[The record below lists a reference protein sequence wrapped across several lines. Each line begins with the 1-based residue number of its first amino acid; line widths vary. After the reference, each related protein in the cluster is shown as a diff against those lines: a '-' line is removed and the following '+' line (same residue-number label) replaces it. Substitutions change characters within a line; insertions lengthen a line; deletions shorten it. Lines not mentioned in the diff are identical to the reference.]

1 MSKLVPPILNEVCL
15 HPFLEATRQAIL
27 EKLDYLT
34 DLFSPVQELYLFIQL
49 MGQRLFENMNTFRYH
64 REAIALGMHCV
75 MYNIRKVFHNI
86 FCFIDPEGSDW
97 QAHSGSALERN

>member
-15 HPFLEATRQAIL
+15 DPVLEATRQAIL
-27 EKLDYLT
+27 EKLHYST

-64 REAIALGMHCV
+64 KEAIALGMHCV
-75 MYNIRKVFHNI
+75 FTILEK
-86 FCFIDPEGSDW
+86 CFTTYFVLLIPKEATGKHIQD
-97 QAHSGSALERN
+97 QL